1 MNRQKLIFI
10 VLFTFY
16 FSLFTGFTP
25 SVFGQNWKL
34 YKKNDALDCR
44 FFVTDAMHNIYIIT
58 SKNEILKYNQDGS
71 FEARFVNLKM
81 GKLAQLDV
89 SNPFKLLAYYSDFQL
104 IQLLDTELNSLGSV
118 NLLEAG
124 VARVGITAMSDDGK
138 VWIYDAGTNKL
149 LTLADKKAQQTQSAI
164 VPFAGAT
171 PSQIVVKN
179 NVLYANVQG
188 RGIFTFDRFG
198 KYMKTLDIK
207 NCTYFQ
213 VFDNQLFY
221 QQNGTFNIF
230 NLQTQKSMP
239 MKMPEGIVGN
249 EPLRLEKS
257 WLFVQKGKTIIIH
270 EDK

>member
-1 MNRQKLIFI
+1 MNKQKLIYSLLFI
-10 VLFTFY
+10 FH
-16 FSLFTGFTP
+16 FSLFTGLTP
-25 SVFGQNWKL
+25 SVSGQNWKL

-44 FFVTDAMHNIYIIT
+44 YFVTDAMHNIYIIT

-71 FEARFVNLKM
+71 FEARYVNLKM

-104 IQLLDTELNSLGSV
+104 IQLLDAELNSLGSV
-118 NLLEAG
+118 NLLDAG
-124 VARVGITAMSDDGK
+124 VSRVGATAMSDDGK

-149 LTLADKKAQQTQSAI
+149 LTLADKKAQQTQSAV
-164 VPFAGAT
+164 VPFSGKI
-171 PSQIVVKN
+171 PNQMVVKN

-188 RGIFTFDRFG
+188 KGIFTFDRFG
-198 KYMKTLDIK
+198 KYLKTLDIK
-207 NCTYFQ
+207 NCNYFQ

-221 QQNGTFNIF
+221 QQNGSFNIF
-230 NLQTQKSMP
+230 NLQTEKSMP
-239 MKMPEGIVGN
+239 MKMPDGIVGN

>member
-1 MNRQKLIFI
+1 MNRQFITYYLLLITLLI
-10 VLFTFY
+10 P
-16 FSLFTGFTP
+16 P

-71 FEARFVNLKM
+71 FEARYVNLKM

-104 IQLLDTELNSLGSV
+104 VQLLDTELNSLGSV
-118 NLLEAG
+118 NLLDAG
-124 VARVGITAMSDDGK
+124 VARVGAIAMSDDGK
-138 VWIYDAGTNKL
+138 VWIYDVGTTKL
-149 LTLADKKAQQTQSAI
+149 LTLADKKAQQTQSAV
-164 VPFAGAT
+164 VPFSGAT
-171 PSQIVVKN
+171 PSQMVVKN

-188 RGIFTFDRFG
+188 KGIFTFDRFG
-198 KYMKTLDIK
+198 KYIKTLDIK
-207 NCTYFQ
+207 NCNYFQ

-230 NLQTQKSMP
+230 NLQTQKSTP
-239 MKMPEGIVGN
+239 MTLPEGIVGN

-257 WLFVQKGKTIIIH
+257 WLFVQKGKSIIIH
-270 EDK
+270 VEQ